1 MPISPIPKK
10 GGAQIDM
17 PILLSTCDDLPM
29 SAESQ
34 LRQLQMQDDASLRGD
49 VRALGEL
56 LGHSLIRQEGQSLF
70 DLVEKV
76 RAAVRSGKGESEL
89 EGVSV
94 EEAVQLVRAFSTYF
108 HLANVAEQVH
118 RSRVLA
124 KEREASGSWIA
135 QAVDKIIAVKEENKV
150 QGQDLKLENLKSWLA
165 DFSVRP
171 VFTAHPTEASRRS
184 VLSKLAQ
191 ISNLLETPSSK
202 IRDARLSEAIDLLWQ
217 TDELRV
223 ERPLVIDEAVNALYY
238 LDDLFRFTVPEVLED
253 FALEVARLG
262 VEIEPTEKPL
272 SFGTWIGGDRDGN
285 PNVTPDTTRETIVV
299 QVGHAIRVIS
309 EAMTELRQSLSVST
323 RIIKVSKELEDSVE
337 RDLANIPEF
346 EARYRR
352 LNAREPYRLKT
363 TAIVHRLE
371 LTRKRHAA
379 GAAHVPGRDYANTQE
394 LIDDLQVMRNSLLDN
409 HGELIA
415 KGQLERVIRTV
426 STFGLIHATMDVREH
441 SLAHHA
447 ALANF
452 GIAENY
458 SNLDSNARF
467 ELLVKELENPRNR
480 SPKNLDSASAKTLD
494 TFTAIADLIEQFG
507 PEVIETY
514 IISMTKHPEDLIAAA
529 VLAKEAGL
537 IKLDQQSAKIGFA
550 PLLETV
556 AELRAAD
563 KILEQLLSNPTY
575 RKIVKLRGDIQEV
588 MLGYSDS
595 NKDAGIAT
603 SQWEI
608 HQAQRRLRD
617 VAIRYGVKLRLFH
630 GRGGSVG
637 RGGGPTY
644 DALIA
649 LPWGSLDGQIKMT
662 EQGEVISDKYSI
674 PVLAKENVELT
685 LAAALEATVLNRG
698 PRQPEEFLTKWNS
711 CMDLISESAFQ
722 SYRALIDQEDLPAYF
737 YASTPVEQL
746 GDMFLGSRPSRR
758 QSASAGLDSLR
769 AIPWVFGWTQ
779 SRQIVPGWYGVGT
792 GLKAAREAGHA
803 DVIKQMLDQWHFFK
817 TFISNVEMTMAKTDL
832 KMAERYV
839 TALVP
844 TELRHFFNEIKAEF
858 ELTSKEINTL
868 RGNDDLL
875 GDQPLLARTLQ
886 IRDQYL
892 APLHLLQVNL
902 LQRVRES
909 GESADPLLRRA
920 LLLTINGVALGL
932 RNTG

>member
-1 MPISPIPKK
+1 
-10 GGAQIDM
+10 
-17 PILLSTCDDLPM
+17 M

-34 LRQLQMQDDASLRGD
+34 LRQLQMQDDASLRSD

-56 LGHSLIRQEGQSLF
+56 LGQSLIRQEGKVLL

-76 RAAVRSGKGESEL
+76 RAAVRAGNGESEL
-89 EGVSV
+89 KDVNV
-94 EEAVQLVRAFSTYF
+94 EQAVQLVRAFSTYF

-118 RSRVLA
+118 RSRVLES
-124 KEREASGSWIA
+124 ERVESGSWIA
-135 QAVDKIIAVKEENKV
+135 QAVKKIEEARNSGLEIKSE
-150 QGQDLKLENLKSWLA
+150 DLSKWLS

-184 VLSKLAQ
+184 VLSKLAL
-191 ISNLLETPSSK
+191 ISDLLETPAGRT
-202 IRDARLSEAIDLLWQ
+202 RDARLSEAIDLLWQ

-238 LDDLFRFTVPEVLED
+238 LDDLFRLTVPEVLDE
-253 FALEVARLG
+253 FAVELARLG
-262 VEIEPTEKPL
+262 VTIPPTAKPL
-272 SFGTWIGGDRDGN
+272 TFGTWIGGDRDGN
-285 PNVTPDTTRETIVV
+285 PNVTPDVTRETIVV

-309 EAMTELRQSLSVST
+309 EAMAQLRQSLSIST
-323 RIIKVSKELEDSVE
+323 RIIGVSPELKESVE

-379 GAAHVPGRDYANTQE
+379 GGPHVPGRDYANTEE
-394 LIDDLQVMRNSLLDN
+394 LLADLNIMRESLLAN

-415 KGQLERVIRTV
+415 TGQLERIIRTV
-426 STFGLIHATMDVREH
+426 SAFGLIHATMDVREH
-441 SLAHHA
+441 SQVHHA

-452 GIAENY
+452 GISSDYLE
-458 SNLDSNARF
+458 LDPDTRF
-467 ELLVKELENPRNR
+467 NTLVKELESSTLRE
-480 SPKNLDSASAKTLD
+480 PKNLDEQSAKTLD
-494 TFTAIADLIEQFG
+494 TFRAINELIAQFG

-514 IISMTKHPEDLIAAA
+514 IVSMTKKPDDLLAAV

-537 IKLDQQSAKIGFA
+537 VDINNGLAKIGFA

-563 KILEQLLSNPTY
+563 VILEKLLSNRTY
-575 RKIVKLRGDIQEV
+575 RKLVSLREDVQEV

-617 VAIRYGVKLRLFH
+617 TAMKFGVKLRLFH

-674 PVLAKENVELT
+674 PMLARENVELT

-698 PRQPEEFLTKWNS
+698 PRQTKENLQQWNE
-711 CMDLISESAFQ
+711 CMELISESSFQ
-722 SYRALIDQEDLPAYF
+722 RYRNLVSHEDLPAYF
-737 YASTPVEQL
+737 YSSTPTEQL

-758 QSASAGLDSLR
+758 QGANDGIENLR

-779 SRQIVPGWYGVGT
+779 SRQIVPGWYGVGS
-792 GLKAAREAGHA
+792 GLKAAREAGHTE
-803 DVIKQMLDQWHFFK
+803 VLKQMLDEWHFFK

-832 KMAERYV
+832 KMAQHYV
-839 TALVP
+839 ESLVP
-844 TELRHFFNEIKAEF
+844 SELRHFFTDIKAEF
-858 ELTSKEINTL
+858 ELTSREINGL
-868 RGNDDLL
+868 RGNEDLL

-892 APLHLLQVNL
+892 APLHMMQVNL
-902 LQRVRES
+902 LQRVREA
-909 GESADPLLRRA
+909 GEGADPLLRRA
-920 LLLTINGVALGL
+920 LLLTINGIALGL

>member
-1 MPISPIPKK
+1 
-10 GGAQIDM
+10 
-17 PILLSTCDDLPM
+17 M

-34 LRQLQMQDDASLRGD
+34 LRQLQMQDDASLRSD
-49 VRALGEL
+49 VRGLGEL
-56 LGHSLIRQEGQSLF
+56 LGKSLIRQEGKELF

-76 RAAVRSGKGESEL
+76 RAAVRSGHGESEL
-89 EGVSV
+89 KNVTV
-94 EEAVQLVRAFSTYF
+94 DQAVQLVRAFSTYF

-118 RSRVLA
+118 RSRVLED
-124 KEREASGSWIA
+124 ERAESGSWIA
-135 QAVDKIIAVKEENKV
+135 QAVDKIEAAKKSGHEINSE
-150 QGQDLKLENLKSWLA
+150 DLKKWLS

-184 VLSKLAQ
+184 VLSKLAL
-191 ISNLLETPSSK
+191 ISDLLEAPTSRV
-202 IRDARLSEAIDLLWQ
+202 RDARLSEAIDLLWQ

-238 LDDLFRFTVPEVLED
+238 LDDLFRLTVPEVLDD
-253 FALEVARLG
+253 FATEVARLG
-262 VEIEPTEKPL
+262 VTISPTAKPL

-285 PNVTPDTTRETIVV
+285 PNVTPDVTRETIVV

-309 EAMTELRQSLSVST
+309 EAMSKLRQSLSVST
-323 RIIKVSKELEDSVE
+323 RIINVSQALKDSVE
-337 RDLANIPEF
+337 KDLANIPEF

-363 TAIVHRLE
+363 TAIVHKLE

-379 GAAHVPGRDYANTQE
+379 GAPHVTGRDYANTDE
-394 LIDDLQVMRNSLLDN
+394 LLADLNLMRDSLLEN

-415 KGQLERVIRTV
+415 RGELERIIRTV
-426 STFGLIHATMDVREH
+426 SAFGLIHATMDVREH
-441 SLAHHA
+441 SQMHHA

-452 GIAENY
+452 GIATDYATLEP
-458 SNLDSNARF
+458 AKRF
-467 ELLVKELENPRNR
+467 DLLVSELESQILRA
-480 SPKNLDSASAKTLD
+480 PKDLDAQSAKTLD
-494 TFTAIADLIEQFG
+494 TFRAINELIAQFG

-514 IISMTKHPEDLIAAA
+514 IISMTKQPEDLLAAA

-537 IKLDQQSAKIGFA
+537 IDIKAGVAKIGFA

-563 KILEQLLSNPTY
+563 VILEKLLANPTY
-575 RKIVKLRGDIQEV
+575 RKLVSLRNDEQEV

-617 VAIRYGVKLRLFH
+617 VAMKYGVKLRLFH

-674 PVLAKENVELT
+674 PTLARENVELT

-698 PRQPEEFLTKWNS
+698 PRQSEAHLKQWNE
-711 CMDLISESAFQ
+711 CMELISENSFQ
-722 SYRALIDQEDLPAYF
+722 KYRNLVTHQDLPAYF
-737 YASTPVEQL
+737 YNSTPVEQL

-758 QSASAGLDSLR
+758 QGANDGIENLR

-792 GLKAAREAGHA
+792 GLKAAREAGQ
-803 DVIKQMLDQWHFFK
+803 DNVLKQMLEDWHFFK
-817 TFISNVEMTMAKTDL
+817 TFISNVEMTMAKTDM
-832 KMAERYV
+832 KMAEHYV
-839 TALVP
+839 NTLVP
-844 TELRHFFNEIKAEF
+844 TELRHFFSDIKAEF
-858 ELTSKEINTL
+858 ELTSQEINAL
-868 RGNDDLL
+868 RGNEDLL

-892 APLHLLQVNL
+892 APLHMMQVNL
-902 LQRVRES
+902 LERVRAAGDE
-909 GESADPLLRRA
+909 ADPLLRRA

>member
-1 MPISPIPKK
+1 
-10 GGAQIDM
+10 
-17 PILLSTCDDLPM
+17 M

-34 LRQLQMQDDASLRGD
+34 LRQLQMQDDASLRSD
-49 VRALGEL
+49 VRGLGEL
-56 LGHSLIRQEGQSLF
+56 LGKSLIRQEGKELF

-76 RAAVRSGKGESEL
+76 RAAVRSGHGESEL
-89 EGVSV
+89 KNVTV
-94 EEAVQLVRAFSTYF
+94 DQAVQLVRAFSTYF

-118 RSRVLA
+118 RSRVLEN
-124 KEREASGSWIA
+124 ERAESGSWIA
-135 QAVDKIIAVKEENKV
+135 QAVDKIEAAKKSGHEIKSE
-150 QGQDLKLENLKSWLA
+150 DLKNWLA

-184 VLSKLAQ
+184 VLSKLAL
-191 ISNLLETPSSK
+191 ISDLLEAPASRV
-202 IRDARLSEAIDLLWQ
+202 RDARLSEAIDLLWQ

-238 LDDLFRFTVPEVLED
+238 LDDLFRLTVPEVLDD
-253 FALEVARLG
+253 FATEVARLG
-262 VEIEPTEKPL
+262 VTISPTAKPL

-285 PNVTPDTTRETIVV
+285 PNVTPDVTRETIVV

-309 EAMTELRQSLSVST
+309 EAMAKLRQSLSVST
-323 RIIKVSKELEDSVE
+323 RIINVSQELKDSVE
-337 RDLANIPEF
+337 KDLANIPEF

-363 TAIVHRLE
+363 TAIVHKLE

-379 GAAHVPGRDYANTQE
+379 GAPHVPGRDYANTDE
-394 LIDDLQVMRNSLLDN
+394 LLADLNLMRDSLLEN

-415 KGQLERVIRTV
+415 RGELERIIRTV
-426 STFGLIHATMDVREH
+426 SAFGLIHATMDVREH
-441 SLAHHA
+441 SQMHHA

-452 GIAENY
+452 GIAADYASLET
-458 SNLDSNARF
+458 AKRF
-467 ELLVKELENPRNR
+467 DLLASELESQTLRA
-480 SPKNLDSASAKTLD
+480 PKDLDAQSAKTLD
-494 TFTAIADLIEQFG
+494 TFRAINELIAQFG

-514 IISMTKHPEDLIAAA
+514 IISMTKQPDDLLAAV

-537 IKLDQQSAKIGFA
+537 IDIKAGVAKIGFA

-563 KILEQLLSNPTY
+563 VILERLLANPTY
-575 RKIVKLRGDIQEV
+575 RKLVSLRSDEQEV

-617 VAIRYGVKLRLFH
+617 VAMKYGVKLRLFH

-674 PVLAKENVELT
+674 PTLARENVELT

-698 PRQPEEFLTKWNS
+698 PRQSEAHLKQWNE
-711 CMDLISESAFQ
+711 CMELISENSFQ
-722 SYRALIDQEDLPAYF
+722 KYRNLVTHQDLPAYF
-737 YASTPVEQL
+737 YNSTPVEQL

-758 QSASAGLDSLR
+758 QGANDGIENLR

-792 GLKAAREAGHA
+792 GLKAAREAGQNN
-803 DVIKQMLDQWHFFK
+803 VLKQMLEDWHFFK
-817 TFISNVEMTMAKTDL
+817 TFISNVEMTMAKTDM
-832 KMAERYV
+832 KMAEHYV
-839 TALVP
+839 NTLVP
-844 TELRHFFNEIKAEF
+844 TELRHFFLDIKAEF
-858 ELTSKEINTL
+858 ELTSQEINAL
-868 RGNDDLL
+868 RGNEDLL

-892 APLHLLQVNL
+892 APLHMMQVNL
-902 LQRVRES
+902 LERVRAAGDE
-909 GESADPLLRRA
+909 ADPLLRRA

>member
-1 MPISPIPKK
+1 
-10 GGAQIDM
+10 
-17 PILLSTCDDLPM
+17 M

-34 LRQLQMQDDASLRGD
+34 LRQLQMQDDASLRSD
-49 VRALGEL
+49 VRTLGEL
-56 LGHSLIRQEGQSLF
+56 LGQSLIRQEGESLLE
-70 DLVEKV
+70 LVEKV
-76 RAAVRSGKGESEL
+76 RAAVRSGNAEEEL
-89 EGVSV
+89 QKVNV
-94 EEAVQLVRAFSTYF
+94 EQSVQLVRAFSNYF

-118 RSRVLA
+118 RSRILA
-124 KEREASGSWIA
+124 KEREESGSWIA
-135 QAVDKIIAVKEENKV
+135 QAVNKIKAAQSE
-150 QGQDLKLENLKSWLA
+150 LEIETNDIQKWLSG
-165 DFSVRP
+165 FSVRP

-191 ISNLLETPSSK
+191 ISDLLESPSNRS
-202 IRDARLSEAIDLLWQ
+202 RELRLSEAIDLLWQ

-238 LDDLFRFTVPEVLED
+238 LDDLFRLTVPEVLQE
-253 FALEVARLG
+253 FAQEVSRLG
-262 VEIEPTEKPL
+262 VTIDPEAKPL
-272 SFGTWIGGDRDGN
+272 TFGTWIGGDRDGN
-285 PNVTPDTTRETIVV
+285 PNVTPNVTRETIVV
-299 QVGHAIRVIS
+299 QVGHSIRVIS
-309 EAMTELRQSLSVST
+309 EAITQLRQSLSIST
-323 RIIKVSKELEDSVE
+323 RITNVTPELQASVE
-337 RDLANIPEF
+337 RDLTNLPEF
-346 EARYRR
+346 EGRYRR
-352 LNAREPYRLKT
+352 LNAREPYRLKS

-379 GAAHVPGRDYANTQE
+379 SAPHVPGRDYANTEE
-394 LIDDLQVMRNSLLDN
+394 LLDDLYVMRDSLIKN
-409 HGELIA
+409 RGELIA
-415 KGQLERVIRTV
+415 KGELDRIIRTI

-441 SLAHHA
+441 SQMHHA
-447 ALANF
+447 ALGQMNLAK
-452 GIAENY
+452 NY
-458 SNLDSNARF
+458 SELNSTERF
-467 ELLVKELENPRNR
+467 EILSIELNKPSLNETK
-480 SPKNLDSASAKTLD
+480 SLDEQGAKTLD
-494 TFTAIADLIEQFG
+494 TFKAIDDLILQFG

-514 IISMTKHPEDLIAAA
+514 IISMTKGADDVLAAA
-529 VLAKEAGL
+529 VLAKSAGL
-537 IKLDQQSAKIGFA
+537 IDLNNGVAKIGFA

-563 KILEQLLSNPTY
+563 EILDKLLSDSNY
-575 RKIVKLRGDIQEV
+575 RQIVKLRGEEQEV

-617 VAIRYGVKLRLFH
+617 VAMKHGVKLRLFH

-674 PVLAKENVELT
+674 PMLARENVELT
-685 LAAALEATVLNRG
+685 LAAALEATILNRG
-698 PRQPEEFLTKWNS
+698 PRQSKDDLERWNE
-711 CMDLISESAFQ
+711 CMEIISDNSFQ
-722 SYRALIDQEDLPAYF
+722 RYRNLVSHKDLPAYF

-758 QSASAGLDSLR
+758 QDANSGLDSLR

-779 SRQIVPGWYGVGT
+779 SRQIVPGWYGVGS
-792 GLKAAREAGHA
+792 GLKAAREAGKTT
-803 DVIKQMLDQWHFFK
+803 VLKQMLDEWHFFK

-839 TALVP
+839 KSLVP
-844 TELRHFFNEIKAEF
+844 KELHHFLDDIKSEF
-858 ELTSKEINTL
+858 ELTSQEINSL
-868 RGNDDLL
+868 RGNADLL
-875 GDQPLLARTLQ
+875 GDLPLLARTLQ

-892 APLHLLQVNL
+892 QPLHMLQVSL
-902 LQRVRES
+902 LSRVRTA
-909 GESADPLLRRA
+909 GENADPLLRRA
-920 LLLTINGVALGL
+920 LLLTINGIALGL